1 MLRKY
6 VILAVLAGSITFT
19 QAAEPTPE
27 MLGNLKA
34 SLQQTCGKG
43 INIQIAELH
52 GGDEGRTVLGLRNNQ
67 TGTRDLFISLNEN
80 NKQYDKYQPVRFDS
94 LSKRFVAVNNERP
107 SIIWGGA
114 VSNLKGMEYSL
125 ALGSHVYPCSKLSQF
140 ESEVANDLYGE
151 ATNTQP

>member
-80 NKQYDKYQPVRFDS
+80 QGNGIQPGAGFTC
-94 LSKRFVAVNNERP
+94 LSVQQVV
-107 SIIWGGA
+107 SI
-114 VSNLKGMEYSL
+114 
-125 ALGSHVYPCSKLSQF
+125 
-140 ESEVANDLYGE
+140 
-151 ATNTQP
+151 